1 MDIERHILPEIT
13 DDFVKQVDP
22 DVSSA
27 EEWKEKIR
35 KIIELRYE
43 AKSNEQFSQNLHDS
57 MIQYVKPEYP
67 TSMEES
73 YLDRLVEDVKNS
85 GEKIEDESKIREMFR
100 PSAIRNLKLYVIRK
114 ALIREQNLS
123 VTPEEVE
130 QKIKTSCVENPDKEK
145 DIEKYYKKPSNK
157 KQLADNLLDEKITD
171 YLKQFAKVATEIIK
185 TADLRKKEME
195 HRHDH

>member
-1 MDIERHILPEIT
+1 
-13 DDFVKQVDP
+13 
-22 DVSSA
+22 
-27 EEWKEKIR
+27 
-35 KIIELRYE
+35 
-43 AKSNEQFSQNLHDS
+43 

-73 YLDRLVEDVKNS
+73 YLDRLVEDVKKS

-114 ALIREQNLS
+114 ALIREQDLS
-123 VTPEEVE
+123 VTSEEVE

-145 DIEKYYKKPSNK
+145 DIKKYYKKPSNK
-157 KQLADNLLDEKITD
+157 KQLADNLLDEKITN
-171 YLKQFAKVATEIIK
+171 YLKQFAKVATETIK